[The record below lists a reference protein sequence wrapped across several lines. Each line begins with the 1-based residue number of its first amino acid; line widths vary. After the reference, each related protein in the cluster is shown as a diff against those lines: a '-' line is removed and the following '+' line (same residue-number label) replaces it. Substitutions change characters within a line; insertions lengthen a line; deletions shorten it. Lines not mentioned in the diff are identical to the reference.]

1 MDGTLAPGGLMEPK
15 ARKDSASA
23 QGADRKPAKY
33 DAPAVE
39 RVMSAEDLAREIHYA
54 GTQNPS
60 LDPG

>member
-1 MDGTLAPGGLMEPK
+1 MEPK

-23 QGADRKPAKY
+23 QGADRKPEKY